1 VFYVQ
6 ENSVFANQLRTKEEI
21 NICSI
26 GNVKVVAM
34 RVIDRKLLV
43 ASDQNGKISLQ
54 EFVIPTT
61 IVFNP

>member
-1 VFYVQ
+1 VFYVRG
-6 ENSVFANQLRTKEEI
+6 NSVFANQLGTKEEI

-34 RVIDRKLLV
+34 RVIDQKLFV
-43 ASDQNGKISLQ
+43 AFDQNGKISLQ